1 MKISLFSR
9 NGLQNP
15 FFEGVGDYLKQSGA
29 EVRLIYPRAG
39 ETIKSS
45 FYPESE
51 MSDLILEDEIDFKA
65 EFQRI
70 CITYNNVNRII
81 QSEREINYF
90 PHYFRDNPVTRNEK
104 IRLCTAAFISFERYI
119 AEFKPNIIVSEMI
132 VGMLDGALYEIAR
145 SKGITYLGIRSSK
158 IRPGIIFC
166 DNPYDKPVFFESKI
180 KALES
185 KPVDELIQKASMI
198 VDSYLSPKIVPHYME
213 ISGRKFTIF
222 SISRIKSALRVL
234 FKSKKLPKVSIYQH
248 SRLNAFREKFIK
260 MKNLRGWTFDQDQLS
275 TACKE
280 NKYFVYAAH
289 FEPEASVQIRAFH
302 FSDQLALIK
311 QISRLLP
318 PDCILVVKEHK
329 GNQGFRKPDF
339 YRELSHIYNV
349 ICAPPDTDLRKLIK
363 ESKGVITLTGRVGLE
378 ALIDNIPVIAFGE
391 TFWSHLTDVIRPK
404 SHKELEETLLNL
416 SKINESDIKASRS
429 EWKTDLCSLLI
440 AYDQLTYDANFIHG
454 TKDFTSSKNLRDVA
468 TSIQYILSFLG
479 PDKPNIKE

>member
-9 NGLQNP
+9 NGLQDP
-15 FFEGVGDYLKQSGA
+15 FFEGVGDYLKKSGA
-29 EVRLIYPRAG
+29 EVSLIYPRAG
-39 ETIKSS
+39 ETNKSS
-45 FYPESE
+45 FYPESV

-119 AEFKPNIIVSEMI
+119 EEFKPNIIVSEMV

-145 SKGITYLGIRSSK
+145 SKGATYLGIRSSK

-198 VDSYLSPKIVPHYME
+198 VDSYLSPKTVPHYIEM
-213 ISGRKFTIF
+213 SGRKFTIF

-248 SRLNAFREKFIK
+248 NRLNAFREKFLK
-260 MKNLRGWTFDQDQLS
+260 MKNLRGWTFNQSQLS

-349 ICAPPDTDLRKLIK
+349 FCASPDTDLRKLMK
-363 ESKGVITLTGRVGLE
+363 KSQGVITLTGRVGLE
-378 ALIDNIPVIAFGE
+378 ALIDNIPVIAFGH
-391 TFWSHLTDVIRPK
+391 TFWSSLSDVITPK
-404 SHKELEETLLNL
+404 SPKDIKTVLSSL
-416 SKINESDIKASRS
+416 SKIDVLNRENLKPEIKSDI
-429 EWKTDLCSLLI
+429 CHLLI
-440 AYDQLTYDANFIHG
+440 AYNQLTYDGNFIHG
-454 TKDFTSSKNLRDVA
+454 SNDFSASENLKKISTA
-468 TSIQYILSFLG
+468 IE
-479 PDKPNIKE
+479 NIYRQLTNSHPE